1 MMNQAR
7 VTLHSLKKECDI
19 ELEKTIRPIVNPLNR
34 EEEAKEFL
42 TQLEY
47 IGYEQVTTLRLM
59 SPARPTSG
67 SSQEGRRVQ
76 LGIWN
81 LIQLPAGGHII
92 IPTVRKSYP
101 HDYFDKTGPSHL
113 RVTSRCIYFLLD
125 AKEQHK
131 IGIRASSTIGRIG
144 YMRPLEG
151 ERKTL
156 VVRNFLVNPSGAYVD
171 TPWDNRDNSGYA
183 IQCYNDDGN
192 LGSFGELEY
201 HTPAIGA
208 GTGMTAY
215 QDRSQVWAFAGKKQ
229 NINRVGQYLLGT
241 EIEV

>member
-1 MMNQAR
+1 M
-7 VTLHSLKKECDI
+7 
-19 ELEKTIRPIVNPLNR
+19 
-34 EEEAKEFL
+34 
-42 TQLEY
+42 
-47 IGYEQVTTLRLM
+47 RLI
-59 SPARPTSG
+59 SPPEPGVR
-67 SSQEGRRVQ
+67 

-101 HDYFDKTGPSHL
+101 RDYFDKTGPSHL
-113 RVTSRCIYFLLD
+113 RVTSRFIYFSLD

-131 IGIRASSTIGRIG
+131 IGVRASSTIGRMG

-156 VVRNFLVNPSGAYVD
+156 VVRNFLVNPSGEYVD
-171 TPWDNRDNSGYA
+171 IPWDNRNNSGYA

-192 LGSFGELEY
+192 LGSFGEIEY

-215 QDRSQVWAFAGKKQ
+215 QDRSQVWAFAGKEQ
-229 NINRVGQYLLGT
+229 DINRVCQYLLGT
-241 EIEV
+241 EIGD